1 MTADEVTMNWE
12 TVRLILTEEF
22 GMRKIGAQTVPRNL
36 TEQQRDAPLNPVF
49 DIQIHYGDAAVSFVT

>member
-22 GMRKIGAQTVPRNL
+22 GMRKICSQTVPRA
-36 TEQQRDAPLNPVF
+36 TA
-49 DIQIHYGDAAVSFVT
+49 GCAVEPNF